1 MSQMISSP
9 EAEPVSP
16 GIPDY
21 RITDLKSFE
30 EATKGPEPLLGTSI
44 FQIMDCLVDLA
55 CKVLAD
61 FRKRPQLV
69 LLLFTALYIQI
80 DARIWNGICQLLA
93 RLMIGTNS

>member
-1 MSQMISSP
+1 MSQTITSP
-9 EAEPVSP
+9 EAEPVPP
-16 GIPDY
+16 GIPHY
-21 RITDLKSFE
+21 RITDLKSLE
-30 EATKGPEPLLGTSI
+30 EATKGPGQIAGTS
-44 FQIMDCLVDLA
+44 FFEMMVCLVDLA